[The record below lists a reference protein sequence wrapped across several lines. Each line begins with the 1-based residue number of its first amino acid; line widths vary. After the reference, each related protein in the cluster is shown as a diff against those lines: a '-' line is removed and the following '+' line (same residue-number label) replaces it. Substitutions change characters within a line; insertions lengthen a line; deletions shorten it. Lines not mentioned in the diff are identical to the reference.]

1 MQKLSTHTH
10 GIMDYA
16 MGGALLFA
24 PELFGFRNGGAA
36 SMVPRVMGL
45 AMIKQSLLTDYELGA
60 MKVIPMKAHLAMDMV
75 AGGLLAAS
83 PWLFGF
89 SHRPRNEWMPHVIAG
104 ATEVATALM
113 TQSQPSYGSSSNL
126 PVRWDDTPA
135 MVGV

>member
-1 MQKLSTHTH
+1 
-10 GIMDYA
+10 MDYA

-24 PELFGFRNGGAA
+24 PEVFGFRSRGAA
-36 SMVPRVMGL
+36 SIVPRVMGI
-45 AMIKQSLLTDYELGA
+45 AMLKQSLLTDYELGA
-60 MKVIPMKAHLAMDMV
+60 MKIIPMKAHLAMDVV
-75 AGGLLAAS
+75 AGGFLAAS

-89 SHRPRNEWMPHVIAG
+89 ANRPRNEWMPHVIAG

-113 TQSQPSYGSSSNL
+113 TQTETGYDSNPRL

>member
-1 MQKLSTHTH
+1 MQKISTYTH

-24 PELFGFRNGGAA
+24 PELFGFRKGGAA
-36 SMVPRVMGL
+36 SVVPRVMGL
-45 AMIKQSLLTDYELGA
+45 AMVKQALLTDYELGA
-60 MKVIPMKAHLAMDMV
+60 MKVLPMKAHLAMDMV

-89 SHRPRNEWMPHVIAG
+89 SHRPRNEWMPHVVAG
-104 ATEVATALM
+104 AAEVATALM
-113 TQSQPSYGSSSNL
+113 TESESGGRENRML
-126 PVRWDDTPA
+126 PVRLDDTPA